1 MKTNNNCY
9 IAGLFDGEGHCSCNR
24 ITITNTDLSL
34 IKTVSGYLHDINI
47 ENTIATRKQKAK
59 KYYKTAYDIR
69 IYGRRNIDNFYTYI
83 PFQIREKRI
92 AMLKIIV
99 NTKSVINKEEF
110 KQIKKD
116 VLLGMS
122 YREASKK
129 YNHPFT
135 TIYNYLH
142 KISRPNN

>member
-9 IAGLFDGEGHCSCNR
+9 IAGLFDGEGSCSGNC
-24 ITITNTDLSL
+24 ISITNTNLPIL
-34 IKTVSGYLHDINI
+34 KTVSRYLHNINI
-47 ENTIATRKQKAK
+47 ENTIMIRKYKAK

-69 IYGRRNIDNFYTYI
+69 IYGRKNIDNFYTYI